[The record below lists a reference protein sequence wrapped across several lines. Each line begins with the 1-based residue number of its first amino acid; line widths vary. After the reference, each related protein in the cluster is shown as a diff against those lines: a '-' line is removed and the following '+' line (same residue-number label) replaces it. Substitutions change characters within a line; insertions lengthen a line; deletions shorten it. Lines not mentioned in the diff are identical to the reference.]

1 MRKLAL
7 FSLFVLCLSAVTLF
21 ANVLVPFGPDSGGGI
36 PAYAPLI
43 QRLANGDVVVP
54 NDGEWAA
61 ITFYRDPAC
70 VPPDFDLLNLFDPR
84 ALGCTLTVEG
94 FEIWRNG
101 PGTGDLGPIQS
112 ISHGLGAVPIWF
124 VKLSDLEAAI
134 SDGSLTVGELEG
146 LSTLR
151 KGSAIFFKAT
161 QHPLDVANVTHIE
174 ISARGVLRDGGQFQY
189 QLTGG
194 QPALIGHVKIVF
206 W

>member
-1 MRKLAL
+1 MRKHLL
-7 FSLFVLCLSAVTLF
+7 VSLFVFGLSTL
-21 ANVLVPFGPDSGGGI
+21 ALYADVMVPFGPDLGGGI

-54 NDGEWAA
+54 NDGVWAA

-70 VPPDFDLLNLFDPR
+70 VPPDFDLLNLFDPQ
-84 ALGCTLTVEG
+84 ALRCTLTVEG
-94 FEIWRNG
+94 FEIWCNG

-112 ISHGLGAVPIWF
+112 VSHGLGAVPIWF

-134 SDGSLTVGELEG
+134 SDGNLTVGELEG
-146 LSTLR
+146 LSTLK
-151 KGSAIFFKAT
+151 KGTATFFKAT

-174 ISARGVLRDGGQFQY
+174 ISARGVLQDGGQFQY

-194 QPALIGHVKIVF
+194 QPALIGHVRIVF